1 MATTAISSGSPL
13 GRNTSTNGMLPQRL
27 KLHLCFTPTWRS
39 TQLDTRMPTTMLT
52 RLETGL
58 TDALPASGP
67 KIGLLVGEAP
77 EDPSGADAPML
88 AGELGVGRNR

>member
-1 MATTAISSGSPL
+1 
-13 GRNTSTNGMLPQRL
+13 
-27 KLHLCFTPTWRS
+27 
-39 TQLDTRMPTTMLT
+39 MPTTMLN

-67 KIGLLVGEAP
+67 KIGRLVGEAP